1 MLSSPD
7 EGGPFEA
14 VHRFRHQVGVRYNA
28 ENEMTAEPGSFADGL
43 ICIKCNTVWLG
54 LLFTL
59 LYKLSPRLA
68 LFVALPFALSG
79 VGLLIEKV

>member
-7 EGGPFEA
+7 EGGPFEV
-14 VHRFRHQVGVRYNA
+14 VHRLRDWAGVEYDDHGNMA
-28 ENEMTAEPGSFADGL
+28 VEPGSLADGL

-68 LFVALPFALSG
+68 LFIALPFALSG
-79 VGLLIEKV
+79 VGLLIELR